1 MKIDS
6 YKFGHIVIKGQEYTS
21 DVIIYHDR
29 VGAGWV
35 REEEHRLHPVDITD
49 ILNAQPDILI
59 IGTGYAGVL
68 TVPKELIAHIAAQRI
83 EVNVEKTPAA
93 VELYNS
99 LLGQK
104 HYVIAALHI
113 TC

>member
-6 YKFGHIVIKGQEYTS
+6 YKFGHIVIEGKEYTS
-21 DVIIYHDR
+21 DVIIYHN
-29 VGAGWV
+29 WV
-35 REEEHRLHPVDITD
+35 DASWMRLEDHRLQPEDITD
-49 ILNAQPDILI
+49 ALNAQPDILI

-68 TVPKELIAHIAAQRI
+68 MVPKEIATYIESHTIDVRI
-83 EVNVEKTPAA
+83 EKTGKA

-99 LLGQK
+99 LLGTNK
-104 HYVIAALHI
+104 YAIAALHI